1 MNDSKI
7 IQRIAD
13 GADAAAVWWSKQ
25 SRLFRKFLIG
35 AGILLAFSLVA
46 LLVS

>member
-1 MNDSKI
+1 MNDIKI
-7 IQRIAD
+7 IQRIAN

-25 SRLFRKFLIG
+25 SRLFRKFLIS
-35 AGILLAFSLVA
+35 AGILLALSLVV